1 MNKDLDC
8 IGFENENMRDLA
20 EVLYEEMPEYWHYVP
35 ASSTGKYHPTYA
47 LGDGG
52 LKRHTFALLRI
63 LNYILSLEC
72 VQGVFDDVARDAL
85 RIAGLVHDGWKSG
98 TQEEYENSQYT
109 KFDHP
114 LIAADQVL
122 KHRDDGLCAPET
134 IDFIA
139 ETIESHMGQWNT
151 DKHSNIELPK
161 PETDAQLLLHICD
174 YLASRKDIEIIFDEP
189 IETKERPKPDINTY
203 VMPFGKYKGTLLK
216 EVPKDYLQWLDKQ
229 DLRDPLA
236 LFVKKLKVK

>member
-20 EVLYEEMPEYWHYVP
+20 EVLYEEIPEYWHYVP

-52 LKRHTFALLRI
+52 LKRHTFALLLI
-63 LNYILSLEC
+63 LNYILGLERI
-72 VQGVFDDVARDAL
+72 QRVFNSEERDAL

-98 TQEEYENSQYT
+98 TQEEYEHNHYT

-114 LIAADQVL
+114 LIAAKHVFE
-122 KHRDDGLCAPET
+122 HRDDGLCAPST
-134 IDFIA
+134 IDYICSA
-139 ETIESHMGQWNT
+139 IKSHMGGWNK
-151 DKHSNIELPK
+151 DKHSEIVLPK
-161 PETDAQLLLHICD
+161 PFTDAEVLLHICD
-174 YLASRKDIEIIFDEP
+174 YLASRKDIEIKFDEP

-203 VMPFGKYKGTLLK
+203 VMPFGKHKGELLK
-216 EVPKDYLQWLDKQ
+216 DIPHGYIEWLSKQ
-229 DLRDPLA
+229 ELREPLVS
-236 LFVKKLKVK
+236 FVKELA